1 MELKMAKVKVFNMDN
16 KAVDEINLKPEVF
29 EVEMNRHVVW
39 EAMNAILANHRQGNA
54 SVKNRKDVSGGG
66 KKPWRQKGTGRARA
80 GSTRSPLWRHGGTVH
95 GPQPYDFSSA
105 IPKKKKRRAL
115 MCLLSDKLGENK
127 LRVIDNFELG
137 EIKTRTL
144 HEKIIKGMDAST
156 VLLVDSEVN
165 RELYLSSR
173 NNPRMK
179 TMVATDLNVYDLMK
193 YEYIFLSVDAVKRI
207 EGVLG

>member
-1 MELKMAKVKVFNMDN
+1 MAKVKVFNLDN
-16 KAVDEINLKPEVF
+16 KQVDEITLKPEVF

-39 EAMNAILANHRQGNA
+39 EAMNAILANRRQGNA

-80 GSTRSPLWRHGGTVH
+80 GSTRSPLWRSGGTVH
-95 GPQPYDFSSA
+95 GPQPRDFSSA
-105 IPKKKKRRAL
+105 IPKKKRRKAVR
-115 MCLLSDKLGENK
+115 CLLSDKLGEKK

-137 EIKTRTL
+137 EIKTRAL
-144 HEKIIKGMDAST
+144 HEKVIKGMEAST
-156 VLLVDSEVN
+156 VLLVDNEVN

-193 YEYIFLSVDAVKRI
+193 YEYVFLSVDAVKRI
-207 EGVLG
+207 EEVLG